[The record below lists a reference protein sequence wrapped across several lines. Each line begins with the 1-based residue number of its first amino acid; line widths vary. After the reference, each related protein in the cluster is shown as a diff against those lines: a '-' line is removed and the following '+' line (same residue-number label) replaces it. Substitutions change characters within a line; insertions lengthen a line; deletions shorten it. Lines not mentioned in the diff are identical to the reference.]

1 MLDFQSGVWK
11 AWDEKMLKFSRIAKA
26 CSFTR
31 EEDKDVDR
39 WGGRHTLFCHHMC
52 KALRRRKQE
61 GVREHS
67 ISIHFGIV
75 MIHVVP
81 ETENMT
87 SEHTK
92 FTLSFLMNR
101 RLLIT
106 AVSSKI
112 TTYILL
118 LLVKARKTS
127 SLMWTNGPQAKIVWQ
142 SIPFHWTCLHIC

>member
-1 MLDFQSGVWK
+1 M
-11 AWDEKMLKFSRIAKA
+11 
-26 CSFTR
+26 
-31 EEDKDVDR
+31 
-39 WGGRHTLFCHHMC
+39 FCHHMC

-67 ISIHFGIV
+67 VSIHFGIV

-92 FTLSFLMNR
+92 FTSSFLMNR

-106 AVSSKI
+106 AERSDA
-112 TTYILL
+112 TYILL
-118 LLVKARKTS
+118 LLVKAEKTP
-127 SLMWTNGPQAKIVWQ
+127 SLMTNGSQAKIA
-142 SIPFHWTCLHIC
+142 